1 MSSSTVYDIG
11 AKSGL
16 SVATVSRALNGS
28 EKVSAATRRKVLD
41 AAYQLGYRPSFAARS
56 LAKQKSDLIGA
67 IFPRMATGFFADV
80 LCGLDAG
87 VKAGGYHLLTAFSHG
102 DEDEQNLAERFVQQR
117 LVGGLILMNFRLE
130 DRFIA
135 HLAESDI
142 PVVALDGPA
151 RDVSSVSIDNPS
163 GMRQLLSH
171 VADFGHRR
179 VVVLQGNANAF
190 DSRQRLESCLA
201 MAAELGL
208 EIPSDWLLTGGF
220 SEDGGHAAVTGL
232 LARGARPTAIVAFN
246 DLMALGAIRACREAG
261 LQVPTDVSV
270 TGFDDIELAA
280 PFQLTTVRVPMFELG
295 RLAGEAAVSH
305 LEGAREPIN
314 RVVAPQLIVRGTCA
328 PVGARA

>member
-1 MSSSTVYDIG
+1 MSTPTVYDIG

-28 EKVSAATRRKVLD
+28 PKVSEATRRKVLD

-56 LAKQKSDLIGA
+56 LAKQKSDLVGA
-67 IFPRMATGFFADV
+67 IFPRMASGFFADV

-102 DEDEQNLAERFVQQR
+102 EEDEQNLAERFVQQR

-135 HLAESDI
+135 HLAESGI

-151 RDVSSVSIDNPS
+151 RDVSSVSIDNAA

-171 VADFGHRR
+171 VAGFGHRR
-179 VVVLQGNANAF
+179 VAVLQGNANAF

-201 MAAELGL
+201 IAAELGL
-208 EIPSDWLLTGGF
+208 EIPADWRLHGGF
-220 SEDGGHAAVTGL
+220 SEEGGHAATRSF
-232 LARGARPTAIVAFN
+232 LARGIRPSAIIAFN
-246 DLMALGAIRACREAG
+246 DLMALGAVRACREAG

-295 RLAGEAAVSH
+295 RLAGEAAVAH
-305 LEGAREPIN
+305 LEGERDPIN
-314 RVVAPQLIVRGTCA
+314 RVVAPHLIVRGTCA

>member
-1 MSSSTVYDIG
+1 MPTPTVYDIG

-16 SVATVSRALNGS
+16 SVATVSRALNGNP
-28 EKVSAATRRKVLD
+28 KVSEATRRKVLD

-56 LAKQKSDLIGA
+56 LAKQKSDLVGA
-67 IFPRMATGFFADV
+67 IFPRMASGFFADV
-80 LCGLDAG
+80 LCGLDAA
-87 VKAGGYHLLTAFSHG
+87 VKDGGYHLLTAFSHG

-117 LVGGLILMNFRLE
+117 LVGGLIMMNFHLE
-130 DRFIA
+130 ERFIA
-135 HLAESDI
+135 HLAESGI

-151 RDVSSVSIDNPS
+151 RDVSSVSIDNAI

-171 VADFGHRR
+171 VAGFGHRR
-179 VVVLQGNANAF
+179 LVVLQGNTNAF

-201 MAAELGL
+201 IARELGL
-208 EIPSDWLLTGGF
+208 EVPADQCLAGGF
-220 SEDGGHAAVTGL
+220 SEEGGYHAVKGL
-232 LARGARPTAIVAFN
+232 LLRGIRPTAIVAFN

-295 RLAGEAAVSH
+295 RLAGEAAVAH
-305 LEGAREPIN
+305 LEGERAPIN
-314 RVVAPQLIVRGTCA
+314 RVVTPQLVVRGTCA
-328 PVGARA
+328 PTGARA